1 MNHDILKSVIFDQHE
16 IIKNFIIYPRE
27 YSFEENAN
35 YVLTGM
41 RRSGKSTLL
50 YDIVQKLIAAG
61 NDWNQIVYINFEDER
76 LADFTINDFNDILGV
91 AYELSDSKSYFF
103 FDEIQ
108 NIDGKNLPG
117 ALQMQ
122 KREYILPA
130 VMQKCSAEI
139 LKAHWAQ
146 DF

>member
-50 YDIVQKLIAAG
+50 YDKVQKLIAAG

-91 AYELSDSKSYFF
+91 AYELSDSK
-103 FDEIQ
+103 
-108 NIDGKNLPG
+108 
-117 ALQMQ
+117 
-122 KREYILPA
+122 R
-130 VMQKCSAEI
+130 
-139 LKAHWAQ
+139 
-146 DF
+146 

>member
-50 YDIVQKLIAAG
+50 
-61 NDWNQIVYINFEDER
+61 
-76 LADFTINDFNDILGV
+76 
-91 AYELSDSKSYFF
+91 
-103 FDEIQ
+103 
-108 NIDGKNLPG
+108 
-117 ALQMQ
+117 
-122 KREYILPA
+122 
-130 VMQKCSAEI
+130 
-139 LKAHWAQ
+139 
-146 DF
+146 